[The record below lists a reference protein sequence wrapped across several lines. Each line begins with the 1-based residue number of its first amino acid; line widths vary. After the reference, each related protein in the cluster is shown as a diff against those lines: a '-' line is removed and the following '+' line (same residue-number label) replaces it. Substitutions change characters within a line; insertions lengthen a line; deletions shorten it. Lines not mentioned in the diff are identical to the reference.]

1 MTEKEILKVVYK
13 QITLAYEQKLTDE
26 APQHFKQLKQFIED
40 ERQKQQDAGGG
51 YL

>member
-13 QITLAYEQKLTDE
+13 QTDE